1 MESNKCKDLQD
12 DNSNEPIKTSFH
24 HLFGET
30 IKAVDGT
37 LPKCDKAGTDTLIN
51 PDIDPDQYEYGNMS
65 HQVSERGMQNI

>member
-1 MESNKCKDLQD
+1 MFLILYPPFENSTTRIAIMIGHGLQLQD

-37 LPKCDKAGTDTLIN
+37 LMPMGLLDGVLLSI
-51 PDIDPDQYEYGNMS
+51 
-65 HQVSERGMQNI
+65 